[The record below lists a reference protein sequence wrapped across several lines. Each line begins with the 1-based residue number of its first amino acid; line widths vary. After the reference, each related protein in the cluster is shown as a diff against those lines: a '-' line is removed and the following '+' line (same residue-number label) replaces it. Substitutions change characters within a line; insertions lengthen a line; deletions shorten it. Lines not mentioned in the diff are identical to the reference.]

1 MRKPDNDPE
10 KIKEILIIMSIS
22 LIIPMLFIF
31 SEYYF

>member
-22 LIIPMLFIF
+22 LNYSYVIYILKILF
-31 SEYYF
+31 